1 MANPNAPKK
10 GDSIKVDPIRSI
22 KDIKAI
28 KKLLA
33 DHPRNLCLF
42 TLGINTNLRASDLL
56 RITAGDVRHLQPGD
70 SFSLKEKKT
79 GKDRMITLNKS
90 VVDTVQGLL
99 KSEKYLDTDPL
110 FRGQREH
117 RDNNTGLMTRV
128 LTVPTVHKLVSEWCK
143 TINLKGNFGSHTLRK
158 TFGHIQHIVFKT
170 PLPELMVCFNHSSQ
184 RQTLDYL
191 CIQEDGIKSVYMN
204 EI

>member
-10 GDSIKVDPIRSI
+10 GDFIKVDPIRSI

-56 RITAGDVRHLQPGD
+56 RITSDKVRHLQPGD
-70 SFSLKEKKT
+70 TLKLKETKT
-79 GKDRMITLNKS
+79 GKLRMITLNKS
-90 VVDTVQGLL
+90 VVDTIQGLL
-99 KSEKYLDTDPL
+99 KSEVYLDADLL
-110 FRGQREH
+110 FRGQR
-117 RDNNTGLMTRV
+117 GP
-128 LTVPTVHKLVSEWCK
+128 LTAPTVHRLVSGWCES
-143 TINLKGNFGSHTLRK
+143 IHLKGNFGSHTLRK
-158 TFGHIQHIVFKT
+158 TFGHIQHTVFKT

-191 CIQEDGIKSVYMN
+191 CIQEEGIKSVYMN